1 MLFDGSSLRTGN
13 QAKRPLEPAWG
24 LQADH
29 PCAYGKHLTTPWRT
43 PTPIGSSLRAGKQQ
57 QMDGQRRQ
65 RVGTIPARRETT
77 LASIHL
83 DRGYFS
89 GVGAAAVRHSR
100 PAVLARIVKEPLPW
114 PRRRARDGAA
124 GAGRNPACAQAQADH
139 PLRIKGCD
147 APVMGCR
154 PSLCHRA
161 IFARPIASHPLHAA
175 QSDLQRSR
183 GSPLRARDCSHGR
196 GH

>member
-1 MLFDGSSLRTGN
+1 MAT
-13 QAKRPLEPAWG
+13 
-24 LQADH
+24 DH
-29 PCAYGKHLTTPWRT
+29 PCARGNHAREMVTPLAL
-43 PTPIGSSLRAGKQQ
+43 PGPSLRAGEQP
-57 QMDGQRRQ
+57 RRF
-65 RVGTIPARRETT
+65 RRKHTAERTIPARGGTT

-89 GVGAAAVRHSR
+89 GVGAVTIRHSR
-100 PAVLARIVKEPLPW
+100 HAVPACFVKEPLPRS
-114 PRRRARDGAA
+114 RRCPGDGAA

-161 IFARPIASHPLHAA
+161 ISARPIAIHPLHAA